1 MRTTGLV
8 LWTVTGLGLWCGA
21 ELEGPR
27 QVEAHEKCEGM
38 VWPERW
44 IPERPEDLSTG
55 ARGREAKVRRW
66 VGSACG

>member
-8 LWTVTGLGLWCGA
+8 LWTVTGHGLWCGA
-21 ELEGPR
+21 ELEDQAGRSPR
-27 QVEAHEKCEGM
+27 EM

-55 ARGREAKVRRW
+55 AGGREAKVRRW